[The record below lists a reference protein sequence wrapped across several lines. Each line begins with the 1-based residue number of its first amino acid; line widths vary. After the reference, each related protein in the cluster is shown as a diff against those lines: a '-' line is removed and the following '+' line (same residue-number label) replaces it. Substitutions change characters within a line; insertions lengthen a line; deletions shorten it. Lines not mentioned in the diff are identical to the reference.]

1 MPNRNKAKQLFVK
14 LKQIL
19 LSKEGV
25 IGWIIANIITSLHWV
40 VLVVI
45 GFITQNPMWYGYAS
59 VAWAVGMS
67 PLLPLWLFNI
77 LITIW
82 IYNLL
87 TNKKPRTPKI

>member
-1 MPNRNKAKQLFVK
+1 MPNQDKVKQLFVK

-25 IGWIIANIITSLHWV
+25 IGWIIANIITSLHWM

-45 GFITQNPMWYGYAS
+45 GFITQNPVWYGYAAA
-59 VAWAVGMS
+59 AWGIGLS
-67 PLLPLWLFNI
+67 PLIPLWLFNVF
-77 LITIW
+77 ITIW

-87 TNKKPRTPKI
+87 KKKSR